1 MNLNSL
7 AARSLCAEVWRGG
20 NRLFKDKADM
30 RKMISF
36 SGVLIALLCGVVY
49 AEAAFDFEE
58 LMEAVDTNSH
68 NLQGNIA
75 TKDVN
80 ASITAAKDIQNEFK
94 LVEGFFAKRANAPD
108 AVADA
113 KRYQDM
119 AAEIIKFVQANDFD
133 AASNKAI
140 EISKS
145 CDEACHDTY
154 KPL

>member
-1 MNLNSL
+1 
-7 AARSLCAEVWRGG
+7 
-20 NRLFKDKADM
+20 M
-30 RKMISF
+30 RKLF
-36 SGVLIALLCGVVY
+36 NLCGLIFILLAGAVY
-49 AEAAFDFEE
+49 AEAAFDFET
-58 LMEAVDTNSH
+58 LMEAVDNNSH

-75 TKDVN
+75 GKDAAGTV
-80 ASITAAKDIQNEFK
+80 ALAKDLQKEFK
-94 LVEGFFAKRANAPD
+94 LVEEFFAKRGNAAD
-108 AVADA
+108 AVTDA

-119 AAEIIKFVQANDFD
+119 AAEIIKFAEANNFD